1 MILSLLHVA
10 VQMNPYSYITP
21 NYFYV
26 DYKRYFN
33 VEPGIQRGASSNGC
47 NVGRILLPCN
57 CETLVSTIKS
67 QLFQPSPAASRFIF
81 HHFELCSNPFFCCSC
96 PEYLWMKLA
105 LGFLMG
111 LLFELHSI
119 LRYSLW
125 VRLRRLFPIAKA
137 KFATLVLSIQT
148 SRLNQI
154 QIQLNLVVK
163 V

>member
-105 LGFLMG
+105 LSFLMG
-111 LLFELHSI
+111 LLFELHSHP
-119 LRYSLW
+119 SLQA
-125 VRLRRLFPIAKA
+125 VGQTASAISNCESK
-137 KFATLVLSIQT
+137 VCNLSIKY
-148 SRLNQI
+148 SNESS
-154 QIQLNLVVK
+154 
-163 V
+163 